1 MKKLLTILLTLV
13 LVTSAIFAQGN
24 QETETTVKENYTFG
38 GSSTVAP
45 IANSAIPLFE
55 EKNPNFK
62 ISYETLGSSTGI
74 SQLLEGTLSLAG
86 SSRVLKDSEIQK
98 GCVPTTIALDGI
110 TVGVNETVSISNL
123 SMQQLKSIFTGEITN
138 WNEVGGSNQK
148 IEVILRDEASGTRAS
163 FEEIVHKKITPKQNA
178 IVAHENGDV
187 ASKIAATPGSI
198 GYIGMAFGS
207 IITEAGGSLLTIDNV
222 EANVKNV
229 LNNTYPISR
238 ALYVV
243 TMGQPKEGSTE
254 KAFINFIL
262 SEEGQE
268 IVAENQF
275 IRIN

>member
-1 MKKLLTILLTLV
+1 MKKILTILLILMM
-13 LVTSAIFAQGN
+13 VTSVVFAQGR
-24 QETETTVKENYTFG
+24 QETSKTATENYSFG

-45 IANSAIPLFE
+45 IANSAIPAFE
-55 EKNPNFK
+55 VENPNVK
-62 ISYETLGSSTGI
+62 VSYETLGSSTGI

-86 SSRVLKDSEIQK
+86 SSRVLKDSEVK
-98 GCVPTTIALDGI
+98 DGCVTTTIALDGI
-110 TVGVNETVSISNL
+110 TVGVNETVSIANL
-123 SMQQLKSIFTGEITN
+123 SMQQLKGIFTGEITN
-138 WNEVGGSNQK
+138 WNEVGGLDQK

-163 FEEIVHKKITPKQNA
+163 FEEIVHNKIAPKQNA

-222 EANVKNV
+222 KANVENV

-243 TMGQPKEGSTE
+243 TIGQPKEGTTE
-254 KAFINFIL
+254 KAFIDFLL

-275 IRIN
+275 IRLN

>member
-1 MKKLLTILLTLV
+1 MKKILTITLILLV
-13 LVTSAIFAQGN
+13 ISSAVFAQGN
-24 QETETTVKENYTFG
+24 QETSKTVTENYSFG

-45 IANSAIPLFE
+45 IANSAIPAFE
-55 EKNPNFK
+55 GENPNTK

-74 SQLLEGTLSLAG
+74 SQLMEGTLTLAG
-86 SSRVLKDSEIQK
+86 SSRVLKDSEIDA
-98 GCVPTTIALDGI
+98 GCVPTVIALDGI
-110 TVGVNETVSISNL
+110 TVGVNETVTVSNL
-123 SMQQLKSIFTGEITN
+123 SMQQLKGIFTGEITN

-163 FEEIVHKKITPKQNA
+163 FEEIVHNKIAPKQNS

-207 IITEAGGSLLTIDNV
+207 IITEAGGTLLTVDNV
-222 EANVKNV
+222 EADVANV

-243 TMGQPKEGSTE
+243 TMGNPVEGSIE
-254 KAFINFIL
+254 KAFIDFLL

-268 IVAENQF
+268 IVEENQF
-275 IRIN
+275 IKLN

>member
-1 MKKLLTILLTLV
+1 MKKILTILLILMM
-13 LVTSAIFAQGN
+13 VTSVVFAQGR
-24 QETETTVKENYTFG
+24 QETSKTATENYSFG

-45 IANSAIPLFE
+45 IANSAIPAFE
-55 EKNPNFK
+55 VENPNVK
-62 ISYETLGSSTGI
+62 VSYETLGSSTGI

-86 SSRVLKDSEIQK
+86 SSRVLKDSEVK
-98 GCVPTTIALDGI
+98 DGCVTTTIALDGI
-110 TVGVNETVSISNL
+110 TVGVNETVSIANL
-123 SMQQLKSIFTGEITN
+123 SMQQLKGIFTGEITN
-138 WNEVGGSNQK
+138 WNEVGGLDQK

-163 FEEIVHKKITPKQNA
+163 FEEIVHNKIAPKQNA

-207 IITEAGGSLLTIDNV
+207 IITEAGGSLLTINNVKANV
-222 EANVKNV
+222 ENV

-243 TMGQPKEGSTE
+243 TIGQPKEGTTE
-254 KAFINFIL
+254 KAFIDFLL

-275 IRIN
+275 IRLN

>member
-1 MKKLLTILLTLV
+1 MKKILTILLILMM
-13 LVTSAIFAQGN
+13 VTSVVFAQGR
-24 QETETTVKENYTFG
+24 QETSKTATENYSFG

-45 IANSAIPLFE
+45 IANSAIPAFE
-55 EKNPNFK
+55 VKNPNVK
-62 ISYETLGSSTGI
+62 VSYETLGSSTGI

-86 SSRVLKDSEIQK
+86 SSRVLKDSEVK
-98 GCVPTTIALDGI
+98 DGCVTTTIALDGI
-110 TVGVNETVSISNL
+110 TVGVNETVSIANL
-123 SMQQLKSIFTGEITN
+123 SMQQLKGIFTGEITN
-138 WNEVGGSNQK
+138 WNEVGGLDQK

-163 FEEIVHKKITPKQNA
+163 FEEIVHNKIAPKQNA

-222 EANVKNV
+222 KANVENV

-243 TMGQPKEGSTE
+243 TIGQPKEGTTE
-254 KAFINFIL
+254 KAFIDFLL

-275 IRIN
+275 IRLN